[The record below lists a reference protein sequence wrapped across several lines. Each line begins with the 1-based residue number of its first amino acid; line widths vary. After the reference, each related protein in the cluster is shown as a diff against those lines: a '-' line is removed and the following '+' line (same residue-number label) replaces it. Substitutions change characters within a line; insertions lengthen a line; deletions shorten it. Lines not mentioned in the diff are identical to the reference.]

1 MSANCDV
8 SVAMSGI
15 KHGACYYLMKPISM
29 GEVKNIWQHI
39 IRKHKED
46 MKDAEEMASFN
57 QIMQMTSPNEESEN
71 KNSPTAWDPVNQAAS
86 KQRKKKKGAIGV
98 RIEDKGKKVQSLER
112 KPRVLWNAKLHQKFV
127 KAIDQIGIDRK
138 ITHFC

>member
-8 SVAMSGI
+8 NVAMSGI

-57 QIMQMTSPNEESEN
+57 EIMQTTSPNEDSGN
-71 KNSPTAWDPVNQAAS
+71 KNSPTAWDSVAAS
-86 KQRKKKKGAIGV
+86 KQQKKRKGALGV
-98 RIEDKGKKVQSLER
+98 RIEDKGRKVQSSER

-138 ITHFC
+138 ITQFC